1 MTCFFLLIAFLYGLL
16 GIGMAFAV
24 KEMGGT
30 VLQVRER
37 LISNIDNSR
46 MSIDHSGVVS
56 DLIIDT
62 QSPLKGMI

>member
-1 MTCFFLLIAFLYGLL
+1 MFFLLIAFLYGLL

-30 VLQVRER
+30 VLQVGTR

>member
-1 MTCFFLLIAFLYGLL
+1 
-16 GIGMAFAV
+16 MAFAV

-46 MSIDHSGVVS
+46 MSIDPSGVVS

-62 QSPLKGMI
+62 QSPLKGII

>member
-1 MTCFFLLIAFLYGLL
+1 MVFLLLAFLYGLL